1 MVQFRKQSGRRS
13 LNDKRRGATT
23 VEFSLCLPILL
34 LFVFGIME
42 FSRITQLQQS
52 VRLATF
58 EGARAG
64 IPLNATTA
72 DVQNAVNGVMSAL
85 SISNFQTTISPS
97 PLTYTSSSVTVTVAL
112 DPTQNAWITWF
123 ARSSNTID
131 ASVTLLREVQSVS
144 VP

>member
-1 MVQFRKQSGRRS
+1 MVPHRKLHAQKCQS
-13 LNDKRRGATT
+13 DDRRGATT
-23 VEFSLCLPILL
+23 VEFALCLPILL
-34 LFVFGIME
+34 AFVFGIME

-58 EGARAG
+58 QGARAG
-64 IPLNATTA
+64 IPLNASTS
-72 DVQNAVNGVMSAL
+72 DVQTEVNAVMSAM
-85 SISNFQTTISPS
+85 SISKFQTTISPN
-97 PLTYTSSSVTVTVAL
+97 PLTYTSASVTVTVAL

-131 ASVTLLREVQSVS
+131 ASITLLREVQAVS